1 MWGLNKLALRILILT
16 SVIIL
21 GKRVPTSSCQ
31 TSEAGVE
38 YQGAPGEGET
48 IVWNVT
54 SVKLCQTE
62 CESLPEC
69 KVWTFVGS
77 ALSCFLKSSRVK
89 DVPSSEAISGECT
102 HRVNIQGLELR
113 GGLSGEH
120 EGNIFLDGR
129 PVCDDGFSQRG
140 HENAI
145 VVCRMLGYQSGTFTE
160 NSHFGNVP
168 LDFIMDD
175 VHCNGTEK
183 NLRDCSHNSKS
194 KCTEEEGAGV
204 ICSELALVGGSGPHE
219 GKIYFDGMPVCQ
231 NVHSKEE
238 DGNALVICRM
248 LGYTDGNLIGNS
260 FGKVAKLPK
269 EKKVAKLPKENN
281 TFVLDELRCKGS
293 ELDIRMCPHSK
304 RKNCEAGEGAGVICS
319 NSSVVTRSDGD
330 FKSSFMG
337 ALSSVH
343 IIIGCIAIVFVAI
356 AIVICCCCW
365 RRRRILKEGQVGRM
379 ESSRF
384 EYWTTTDTSH
394 IADTSD
400 TAECVPQAVM
410 NQRRGSVDSNGYWQ
424 PYDTMS
430 MRVK

>member
-129 PVCDDGFSQRG
+129 PVCDDGFSG
-140 HENAI
+140 DENGNENAL
-145 VVCRMLGYQSGTFTE
+145 VVCRMLGFQGFQAFRM
-160 NSHFGNVP
+160 NSYFGGVP
-168 LDFIMDD
+168 DDFIMDN
-175 VHCNGTEK
+175 VRCVGTEK
-183 NLRDCSHNSKS
+183 DIRDC
-194 KCTEEEGAGV
+194 
-204 ICSELALVGGSGPHE
+204 PHDS
-219 GKIYFDGMPVCQ
+219 IDDCQ
-231 NVHSKEE
+231 
-238 DGNALVICRM
+238 
-248 LGYTDGNLIGNS
+248 
-260 FGKVAKLPK
+260 
-269 EKKVAKLPKENN
+269 
-281 TFVLDELRCKGS
+281 
-293 ELDIRMCPHSK
+293 
-304 RKNCEAGEGAGVICS
+304 
-319 NSSVVTRSDGD
+319 
-330 FKSSFMG
+330 
-337 ALSSVH
+337 
-343 IIIGCIAIVFVAI
+343 
-356 AIVICCCCW
+356 
-365 RRRRILKEGQVGRM
+365 
-379 ESSRF
+379 
-384 EYWTTTDTSH
+384 
-394 IADTSD
+394 
-400 TAECVPQAVM
+400 
-410 NQRRGSVDSNGYWQ
+410 
-424 PYDTMS
+424 
-430 MRVK
+430 